1 MPEWTEGVCGD
12 GAAILRDGEMIP
24 IEDVLSTLNNL
35 ESTAAAAVE
44 EMARQ
49 AAEAKRMLAAVVLA
63 RGGDVIVCMGDM
75 KASRDCVMTIGDH
88 PQTGGKRVRVHR
100 RPAGGVQHG
109 DI

>member
-24 IEDVLSTLNNL
+24 IEDVIATLNKL
-35 ESTAAAAVE
+35 EGAAAAVE

-49 AAEAKRMLAAVVLA
+49 VSEAKRMLAAVVLA
-63 RGGDVIVCMGDM
+63 IGGDVIACMGDI
-75 KASRDCVMTIGDH
+75 KASRDCAMTIGDH

-100 RPAGGVQHG
+100 LPVGGVQHV